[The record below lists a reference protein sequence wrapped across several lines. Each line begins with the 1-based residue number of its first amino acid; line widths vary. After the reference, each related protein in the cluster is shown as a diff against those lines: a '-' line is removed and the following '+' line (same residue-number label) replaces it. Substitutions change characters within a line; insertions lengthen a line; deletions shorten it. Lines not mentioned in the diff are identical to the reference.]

1 MIRFYSINI
10 RKIRYDPPAGRA
22 GMSLFYTI
30 MVRSNALQ
38 NPTTPIVIISGYGCH
53 NHIVFMPFMFII
65 QM

>member
-10 RKIRYDPPAGRA
+10 RKIRYD
-22 GMSLFYTI
+22 MSLFYTI

-38 NPTTPIVIISGYGCH
+38 NPPTPIVIISGYGCH